1 VIHGA
6 TAKVA
11 PESRHGRAIVIEKG
25 FAAIVLA
32 ACLVMLLRLALGA
45 QRRQRFDAAAIRAW
59 LRVRSAA
66 LALWR
71 WPRSRRQAR
80 QLADDAIRRASQGKW
95 DGNVYTPD
103 EFKRPPRDKMH

>member
-1 VIHGA
+1 VIGQ
-6 TAKVA
+6 
-11 PESRHGRAIVIEKG
+11 G

-45 QRRQRFDAAAIRAW
+45 RRRQRFDAVAIRAW
-59 LRVRSAA
+59 LRLRAA
-66 LALWR
+66 AVALWR

-80 QLADDAIRRASQGKW
+80 QLADETIRRASRGQW

-103 EFKRPPRDKMH
+103 EFKRPPRDKLH

>member
-1 VIHGA
+1 
-6 TAKVA
+6 
-11 PESRHGRAIVIEKG
+11 VIEKG

-32 ACLVMLLRLALGA
+32 GCLVMLLRMLLGE
-45 QRRQRFDAAAIRAW
+45 QRRRRFDATAIRIW
-59 LRVRSAA
+59 LRLRMAA

-80 QLADDAIRRASQGKW
+80 QLADDAIRRASQGQW

-103 EFKRPPRDKMH
+103 QFKKPPRDKMH

>member
-1 VIHGA
+1 M
-6 TAKVA
+6 
-11 PESRHGRAIVIEKG
+11 IEKG

-45 QRRQRFDAAAIRAW
+45 SRRQRFDAVAIRAW
-59 LRVRSAA
+59 LRLRAAA

-80 QLADDAIRRASQGKW
+80 QLADETIRRASQGQW
-95 DGNVYTPD
+95 DGNVYRP
-103 EFKRPPRDKMH
+103 EQFKRPPRDKMH

>member
-1 VIHGA
+1 M
-6 TAKVA
+6 
-11 PESRHGRAIVIEKG
+11 IEKG

-59 LRVRSAA
+59 LRLRAA
-66 LALWR
+66 AITMWR

-80 QLADDAIRRASQGKW
+80 QLADETIRRASQGQW